1 MVCLQKG
8 CLKKKK
14 KCCLCLYD
22 SRWLTA
28 TPKIYPMGRRRGRKD
43 PPPQCK
49 TQKLFLSLLLLPGQ
63 SDLIMWS
70 YQLQGAWKG
79 SWTIMDPAK
88 NFTGIEYSLHPF
100 SPRKPSVMM
109 EITKRAEPRN
119 SQRNETRPN
128 LTYSLPLSF
137 SVAWAITFYVKIC
150 LIWGFSYLQP
160 KAICFSTIQYFPNQK
175 VRI

>member
-1 MVCLQKG
+1 MVVPWGQGFRIVSSCSTLICKDSRWFVFKRVA
-8 CLKKKK
+8 LKKKK
-14 KCCLCLYD
+14 SAAFVCTIQDD
-22 SRWLTA
+22 SLPH
-28 TPKIYPMGRRRGRKD
+28 PKSIQWEGEEGGRT

-137 SVAWAITFYVKIC
+137 SVA
-150 LIWGFSYLQP
+150 
-160 KAICFSTIQYFPNQK
+160 
-175 VRI
+175 